1 MLHHLWYEPGDL
13 DAEALKRRAW
23 TNTLTRQPVPRRGGA
38 RRVVGRAL
46 MGLGELIA
54 AESRAGGPAGR

>member
-1 MLHHLWYEPGDL
+1 MLHHFWHEPGDME
-13 DAEALKRRAW
+13 AEALKRRAW

-46 MGLGELIA
+46 IGLGELIA
-54 AESRAGGPAGR
+54 AESRSDEAAAR